1 MKHFFIVPSVL
12 AILSGSLVLL
22 TLLAWASLQDPNLI
36 GAAYAA
42 AVVRALFGTRAVVAT
57 VAGTAA
63 VILGLAAL
71 LYAAFLAGA
80 SRPEWKDAL
89 PAYWAALG
97 ISSAALFLLLVAVNS
112 LGQQSHLFPVI
123 ERWFGE

>member
-12 AILSGSLVLL
+12 GILCGSLLLL
-22 TLLAWASLQDPNLI
+22 TLLAWASQQDPNLT

-42 AVVRALFGTRAVVAT
+42 AIVKALFATRAVVAT
-57 VAGTAA
+57 VAGAAA
-63 VILGLAAL
+63 VFLGLATL
-71 LYAAFLAGA
+71 LYAAFLAGV
-80 SRPEWKDAL
+80 SRHERKAAL